1 LIRVDLSQKE
11 IDLALQ
17 FVDEMRSDKEN
28 YHVTDR
34 KFDAKNTSWAVNLM
48 GHLGEKAVAK
58 AYGVAVDDRVL
69 TGGDEGYD
77 LIINNHT
84 VQVKTSVT
92 NQLIF
97 NSKELFCAQH
107 AILVTLVGDRKHP
120 HIDSHFIIHGSIARN
135 KFLDICF
142 EKDYGYGT
150 RYVCNATDLS
160 DEVFMLSKHLGLDK

>member
-17 FVDEMRSDKEN
+17 FVDEMRKDKKD
-28 YHVTDR
+28 YQVTDR
-34 KFDAKNTSWAVNLM
+34 KFDANNTSWAVNLM

-58 AYGVAVDDRVL
+58 VYGVAVDDRVL

-97 NSKELFCAQH
+97 NSKELFSAQH
-107 AILVTLVGDRKHP
+107 AILVTLVGDRKQP
-120 HIDSHFIIHGSIARN
+120 HIDSHFIIHGSIARD
-135 KFLDICF
+135 KFLEVCF

-150 RYVCNATDLS
+150 RYVCDTTDLS
-160 DEVFMLSKHLGLDK
+160 HNFFLPIK